1 MSEILKIKQL
11 SKSQVLISLDR
22 LTRFKP
28 TEEKYLRVFKD
39 IITSNL
45 INPKFK
51 KHEIDEMNYEKNA
64 EIVER
69 IFEFT
74 LNSRAND
81 ISINK
86 KLLEYERNIFK
97 FDKNVERLVNN
108 KIDYKSAIEFTK
120 NEEGICKNLLWLKA
134 LVNDKNPISIRQNK
148 SLGFPVEKIVLVEGI
163 TEEILLSEFAKLC
176 GINFDKEGIHLIS
189 AGGKNQVVRLFY
201 QYAEILKLPIFVLLD
216 KDAQNNYEEIKPKLR
231 NCDKVHVL
239 NCGEFEDLLPLNLI
253 KRTINNKYKN
263 YFQIGI
269 NDLRKDL
276 PMTRT
281 LEPLLKEHGFEFK
294 KAEFAALIKD
304 NLIKTDI
311 SEELNE
317 ISKEIKTL

>member
-51 KHEIDEMNYEKNA
+51 KHELDEMNYEKIA